1 MTSSYQMPAGIEL
14 GPLSLTI
21 QDLSRSLEFYQ
32 GVLGMKLIGDGGSTA
47 SLSFDDR
54 NTYLELVE
62 NRQAS
67 LPRGRTGLYH
77 FALLVPSRP
86 VLANTLKHLLESDYP
101 LAGASDH
108 GVSEAIYL
116 SDPDGNG
123 IEIYRDRQ
131 RQEWPMR
138 NDELRMDTRPLD
150 APGLLKEVV
159 QKEAKIKEAGLSEA
173 EREWAGLDPLT
184 VLGHVHLKVASIPE
198 SEAFYVDLLGFQL
211 MQRYGPSA
219 SFVSAGGYHHHIGFN
234 TWESAGAQPPH
245 EDAAGLRWFGLVL
258 PDEASLDSLVKHLK
272 DKNVSF
278 QEERGGIIVRD
289 PSENVLFLT
298 IK

>member
-1 MTSSYQMPAGIEL
+1 MTNSYIMPEGIEL
-14 GPLSLTI
+14 GPVSLTVK
-21 QDLSRSLEFYQ
+21 DLGHALDFYQ
-32 GVLGMKLIGDGGSTA
+32 GVLGMKIIQEGDSSA
-47 SLSFDDR
+47 ALSFVER
-54 NTYLELVE
+54 GTVIKLVE
-62 NRQAS
+62 NPQAEI
-67 LPRGRTGLYH
+67 PHRRTGLYH
-77 FALLVPSRP
+77 LALLVPTRTA
-86 VLANTLKHLLESDYP
+86 LANTLKHLLESDYP

-108 GVSEAIYL
+108 GVSEALYL

-159 QKEAKIKEAGLSEA
+159 RKEAKISEA
-173 EREWAGLDPLT
+173 ERKWAGLDPMT
-184 VLGHVHLKVASIPE
+184 VLGHVHLTVASIPK

-234 TWESAGAQPPH
+234 TWESSGAQPPP
-245 EDAAGLRWFGLVL
+245 EDAVGLRWFGLHL
-258 PDEASLDSLVKHLK
+258 PDEASLETLVTHLK
-272 DKNVSF
+272 DNGVALQKE
-278 QEERGGIIVRD
+278 QEGMLVRD
-289 PSENVLFLT
+289 PSNNGILLVS
-298 IK
+298 K